1 MKPVNENNTGLFHEQ
16 FDLGHPVYTYAKRT
30 IVFHSQDHPD
40 HFYYVKSGSIKVSFE
55 SYDGQEYTVVILSA
69 GDIYSGHARGTGIAI
84 EDTELQIIPKE
95 LIVEMVQSSSE
106 FAVKVLKLLGKTLSH
121 SFNIIEGLV
130 FHNVRSRIIYTLVY
144 MAEKSSQT
152 EKGKVHLT
160 LGLTQEEI
168 ASMVGCSRQTVN
180 QILKELEKWGWI
192 ALKSKD
198 ITIFDME
205 KLYDHLKH

>member
-1 MKPVNENNTGLFHEQ
+1 MNDLNKNSSHLFQDQH
-16 FDLGHPVYTYAKRT
+16 DSNHPVSSYEKRA
-30 IVFHSQDHPD
+30 IVFHSQSNPD

-55 SYDGQEYTVVILSA
+55 SIDGQEYTVVILSE
-69 GDIYSGHARGTGIAI
+69 GDIYSGHARGVGIAI

-95 LIVEMVQSSSE
+95 TIITMLQSSPV
-106 FAVKVLKLLGKTLSH
+106 FAVKVLKLLGKTLHH

-130 FHNVRSRIIYTLVY
+130 FHNVQTRIIYTLVY
-144 MAEKSSQT
+144 MAEKSSET

-168 ASMVGCSRQTVN
+168 AAMVGCSRQTVN
-180 QILKELEKWGWI
+180 QILKELQEWGWI
-192 ALKSKD
+192 SLKSRK
-198 ITIFDME
+198 ITILEIE